1 MSTYHKVRWSLLAF
15 SFLTLLATI
24 REWFLSPASGMI
36 VVIECLVGIALI
48 FAPDMIRKVL
58 HLYFPKATIY
68 FYWFF
73 LFMSVFLGSCLH
85 LMDLIPFWDKIL
97 HGTSPMLLSMIGYGI
112 ITNGLQQVPT
122 KNIPVWVFLL
132 FGFGFAGICGV
143 FWEFWEF
150 TCDTFANLNLQR
162 YQTLA
167 GVPYVG
173 RAALMDTM
181 GDLAVNTI
189 GAILIAIY
197 SYIQAHGSD
206 DYFIIYRII
215 KSKHGKPEN
224 DDYLAL

>member
-1 MSTYHKVRWSLLAF
+1 
-15 SFLTLLATI
+15 
-24 REWFLSPASGMI
+24 
-36 VVIECLVGIALI
+36 
-48 FAPDMIRKVL
+48 
-58 HLYFPKATIY
+58 
-68 FYWFF
+68 
-73 LFMSVFLGSCLH
+73 
-85 LMDLIPFWDKIL
+85 
-97 HGTSPMLLSMIGYGI
+97 
-112 ITNGLQQVPT
+112 QVPT

-173 RAALMDTM
+173 RAALMDTL

-197 SYIQAHGSD
+197 SYIQAHGSG